1 MKTRVRKAVLPVAG
15 LGTRFLPA
23 TKCMPKEMLP
33 VVDKPLIQ
41 YAIEEAEAA
50 GIEQFMLITGR
61 GKNLLEDH
69 FDHAFELE
77 RTLELR
83 GRLKELEM
91 VRDFPEPSKIQYM
104 RQQQAL
110 GLGHAIWCAR
120 DFVRDEPFA
129 VILPD
134 DMVLAETGCLSQMM
148 EAYAKVGGN
157 VVAVDEVPREHT
169 NRYGILDVESDDGRI
184 AKARG
189 VVEKPAPEDAPS
201 TLSVIGRYILQPDIF
216 AHLDKK
222 QKGAGGEIQ
231 LTDAIAATLGTVPLH
246 GLRYQGQR
254 FDCGSKAG
262 FVAANV
268 AYALAR
274 EDMEKDVRLAI
285 MELLK

>member
-148 EAYAKVGGN
+148 EAYAEVGGN